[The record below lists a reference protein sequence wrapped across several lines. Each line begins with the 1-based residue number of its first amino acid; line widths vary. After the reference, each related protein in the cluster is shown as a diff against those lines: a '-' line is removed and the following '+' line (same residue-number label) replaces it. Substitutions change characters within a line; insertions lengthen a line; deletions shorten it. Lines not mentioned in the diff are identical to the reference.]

1 MVNRPFHSSF
11 YPSTLY
17 LDFQE
22 NDRNSL
28 RSKHE
33 EAQASL
39 SALQKESLVL
49 KSALD
54 TIMQVFT
61 LSDNQGSPSEGKK
74 SAPAQLCS
82 GKDAVTMPTSPN
94 TQQVESEQ
102 APGDLSLAQP
112 VNDIQPQWLHS
123 PVSFNSVFCTMI
135 FELL

>member
-1 MVNRPFHSSF
+1 MLKRPFRSF
-11 YPSTLY
+11 YHSTLY

-22 NDRNSL
+22 SDRNSL
-28 RSKHE
+28 RSKHKE
-33 EAQASL
+33 TQASL
-39 SALQKESLVL
+39 SALQKETLVL

-61 LSDNQGSPSEGKK
+61 LSDSQGSPSEGKK

-82 GKDAVTMPTSPN
+82 GKDAATMP
-94 TQQVESEQ
+94 QQVESEQ
-102 APGDLSLAQP
+102 APGDPSLAQP

-123 PVSFNSVFCTMI
+123 PVSFSSVFCTVT